1 MSGAA
6 DYICDDTSV
15 ARTPQFD
22 WDRRLSL
29 SAHTSHVTSATV
41 GSIVDQEVAGIFPD
55 KTVGD
60 IDGSDVARYVYPVG
74 YWVTVDRTG
83 FLYPEIESYNI
94 GYRWVDI

>member
-6 DYICDDTSV
+6 DYIRDGTSV
-15 ARTPQFD
+15 ARTPWSD

-29 SAHTSHVTSATV
+29 SAHTNDVTSATV
-41 GSIVDQEVAGIFPD
+41 GSIADQEVAGIFPD

-60 IDGSDVARYVYPVG
+60 IDGSNVARYVYPVG

-83 FLYPEIESYNI
+83 FLYPESDSYNI
-94 GYRWVDI
+94 G